1 MALNFGQ
8 DDFFLYGHEVKVLE
22 LMSKRQPKVS
32 YWQDAP
38 MPRDQIVLFAE
49 TLEDRISEDHPV
61 RLLDEILGRM
71 DWSPWEAG
79 YHGSFGQPPIHP
91 SIVAKTL
98 LFAMLR
104 RIRSSRAIEYEI
116 KHSVDFIW
124 LVSGRT
130 IDHVTISNF
139 RRKHTRQLKDLHRQV
154 VKVAIDLGLAKL
166 SELCIDGSRVL
177 ASSNRYKTWTA
188 ERVRL
193 ALEEVDR
200 QIAQALAEMEASD
213 GVDDLLDDGQSADRL
228 PGPLQDLNARRSR
241 LDEYFETLQ
250 QMDADRKASGMDP
263 QKNPAQLPKT
273 DPDARILPNKEGGY
287 AANYTPMATTETKNG
302 FIVDSDVVI
311 GNVEHDQMVASV
323 ERVESEQD
331 VKVET
336 MMGDTAYATG
346 PNLTAMEER
355 GTELLAPLAEPK
367 CRDNPAIRDDP
378 TQPVADEDLDR
389 LPKNPQTKRFDK
401 SAFVYDEEADC
412 YYCPAGKRLPRS
424 GQEQKKVRGGKTTVQ
439 LNYTCYECAGCPLAA
454 RCRKD
459 SNAKKGRRVT
469 HDLHEGARRR
479 HRERMRQDESK
490 ERYKI
495 RQHIGETPFAMLKAV
510 LGVRQFLLRGHE
522 GVQTEWLW
530 GTTAFNLK
538 KLMRL
543 VGPLRATMT
552 TQLDAASN

>member
-1 MALNFGQ
+1 M
-8 DDFFLYGHEVKVLE
+8 
-22 LMSKRQPKVS
+22 MSKREPKVS

-38 MPRDQIVLFAE
+38 MPREQIVLFTE
-49 TLEDRISEDHPV
+49 TLEERIPEDHPV

-71 DWSPWEAG
+71 DWSLWEAQ
-79 YHGSFGQPPIHP
+79 YHGSLGQPPIHP
-91 SIVAKTL
+91 SILAKVL

-104 RIRSSRAIEYEI
+104 RLRSSRVIEYEI
-116 KHSVDFIW
+116 KHSLDFMW

-139 RRKHTRQLKDLHRQV
+139 RRKHSKQLKDLHRQV
-154 VKVAIDLGLAKL
+154 IQVAIDLGLAKL

-188 ERVRL
+188 EKVRL
-193 ALEEVDR
+193 ALKEVDG
-200 QIAQALAEMEASD
+200 QIAQALEEMEAND
-213 GVDDLLDDGQSADRL
+213 RVEELLDDGQSPDRL
-228 PGPLQDLNARRSR
+228 PGPLQELQARRNK

-250 QMDADRKASGMDP
+250 QMDADRKAHGTDP
-263 QKNPAQLPKT
+263 EKNPAQLPKT

-287 AANYTPMATTETKNG
+287 AANYTPMATTETNSG
-302 FIVDSDVVI
+302 FIVDADVVI
-311 GNVEHDQMVASV
+311 GNVEHDQMVETV
-323 ERVESEQD
+323 QRVETEYD
-331 VKVET
+331 VPVET

-346 PNLTAMEER
+346 ENLTAMEDR

-367 CRDNPAIRDDP
+367 CKNNPAIRDDP

-412 YYCPAGKRLPRS
+412 YFCPAGKKLPRS
-424 GQEQKKVRGGKTTVQ
+424 GKEKKKVRGGKISFQ
-439 LNYTCYECAGCPLAA
+439 LNYTCYECADCLLAT
-454 RCRKD
+454 RCRK
-459 SNAKKGRRVT
+459 NPQAKKGRRVT

-479 HRERMRQDESK
+479 HRERMRLDESK

-510 LGVRQFLLRGHE
+510 MGVRQFLLRGHE

-530 GTTAFNLK
+530 GTTAFNLN
-538 KLMRL
+538 KLIGL
-543 VGPLRATMT
+543 VGPLRADLSTKLAPAT
-552 TQLDAASN
+552 S

>member
-1 MALNFGQ
+1 M
-8 DDFFLYGHEVKVLE
+8 
-22 LMSKRQPKVS
+22 
-32 YWQDAP
+32 
-38 MPRDQIVLFAE
+38 
-49 TLEDRISEDHPV
+49 
-61 RLLDEILGRM
+61 
-71 DWSPWEAG
+71 
-79 YHGSFGQPPIHP
+79 
-91 SIVAKTL
+91 
-98 LFAMLR
+98 
-104 RIRSSRAIEYEI
+104 
-116 KHSVDFIW
+116 W

-177 ASSNRYKTWTA
+177 ASSNRYQTWTA
-188 ERVRL
+188 EKVRL

-200 QIAQALAEMEASD
+200 QIAQALEEMAASD
-213 GVDDLLDDGQSADRL
+213 SVDELLDDGESADRL
-228 PGPLQDLNARRSR
+228 PGLLRDLNVRQNK
-241 LDEYFETLQ
+241 LNEYFETLQ
-250 QMDADRKASGMDP
+250 QMDADRQANGMDP

-302 FIVDSDVVI
+302 FIVDADVVI

-346 PNLTAMEER
+346 PNLTAIEDR
-355 GTELLAPLAEPK
+355 GTQLLAPLAEPK
-367 CRDNPAIRDDP
+367 CPDNPAIRDDP
-378 TQPVADEDLDR
+378 TQPVAEEDVDR

-401 SAFVYDEEADC
+401 SAFVYDEQADC
-412 YYCPAGKRLPRS
+412 YYCPAGKKLPRS
-424 GQEQKKVRGGKTTVQ
+424 GKEKKKIRGGKISLQ

-454 RCRKD
+454 RCRK
-459 SNAKKGRRVT
+459 NPQAKKGRRVT

-479 HRERMRQDESK
+479 HRERMRLDESK

-495 RQHIGETPFAMLKAV
+495 RQHIGETPFAVLKAV
-510 LGVRQFLLRGHE
+510 MGVRQFLLRGHE

-538 KLMRL
+538 KLIGL
-543 VGPLRATMT
+543 VGPLRAASSL
-552 TQLDAASN
+552 QLETASN